1 MNQLVHWSQQPA
13 PESKPAPLSAFTVH
27 GVWTPGVM
35 LMRGI
40 SFKVKALIISLI
52 FVIPIALSTLFLV
65 KTLNEQVVF
74 SELERVGVAYLQ
86 ALHPVSEQL
95 VRLRRAMVL
104 QVAGASAQPE
114 VAAARSAL
122 QERLAGLQKAQAQ
135 SGADL
140 KTGDSFSALQKAV
153 SELPAGIEGLN
164 LDGLLERFEPVMEA
178 VHELSGRVLD
188 QSNLILDPDID
199 SYFTMDAVGSR
210 LPTLIDST
218 ALVRELSGANALG
231 VAQDRVHIRREAA
244 AEALGDYM
252 DAALQE
258 GLKKV
263 VQLRPTMAKALDVS
277 APTQAMHRMHEL
289 ADAIGEGQKK
299 PVDDVLREGDAAVE
313 GFHRAQVAMLPALD
327 QMLTERIDGLNR
339 HMYFVL
345 LPIGLSLLLAAYL
358 FNAFY
363 LVTRG
368 GLRLISTHLQE
379 MATGDLRRAPSQPW
393 GKDEPAQVIVDLR
406 RTYDALHLLIR
417 KVRHSAR
424 DLNGTSSEIAHA
436 SIDLSS
442 RTEAAAANLEQQAS
456 VMEEIGSTVGHMA
469 DHSQQAAGLA
479 QDNAEVASR
488 GGAVIAQV
496 VDVMNDINASS
507 NKIGDIIGVI
517 DGIAFQTNILALN
530 AAVEAARAGEQ
541 GRGFAVVAAE
551 VRALAQRSAQAAR
564 EIKDLIGT
572 SVEKVGMG
580 TEVVQM
586 AGKTMAE
593 ILQNAEQ
600 MKQLLTD
607 IASGA
612 REQANGVHQ
621 AAQAIQ
627 ELDRNTQQ
635 NAALVE
641 ETSAAANALRDQAD
655 GLVAEIANF
664 RVA

>member
-1 MNQLVHWSQQPA
+1 MNQLVHWSHQPA
-13 PESKPAPLSAFTVH
+13 PESQPAPLSAFTVH
-27 GVWTPGVM
+27 GIWTPGVM

-52 FVIPIALSTLFLV
+52 FAIPIALSSAFLI
-65 KTLNEQVVF
+65 KTQRGQIAF
-74 SELERVGVAYLQ
+74 SEAERVGVAYLQ
-86 ALHPVSEQL
+86 ALNPVTEQL
-95 VRLRRAMVL
+95 HRMQRAAVL
-104 QVAGASAQPE
+104 QIASVKPQPELASAR
-114 VAAARSAL
+114 AAL
-122 QERLAGLQKAQAQ
+122 QERMTALKKVHGELGGTLKTEAALTALQQAVDALPSGTDRQ
-135 SGADL
+135 TVTAALDQYQRAIAASGAL
-140 KTGDSFSALQKAV
+140 VAV
-153 SELPAGIEGLN
+153 
-164 LDGLLERFEPVMEA
+164 
-178 VHELSGRVLD
+178 VLD
-188 QSNLILDPDID
+188 NSNLILDPDID
-199 SYFTMDAVGSR
+199 SYFTMDAAGGR
-210 LPTLIDST
+210 LPGLIDAT
-218 ALVRELSGANALG
+218 AQIRELAVAVSLGLAL
-231 VAQDRVHIRREAA
+231 DRDQMRREAA

-252 DAALQE
+252 DGAMQD

-263 VQLRPTMAKALDVS
+263 VALRPEHTRALDVA
-277 APTQAMHRMHEL
+277 APTAAMHRLHKLSEAM
-289 ADAIGEGQKK
+289 GEGEN
-299 PVDDVLREGDAAVE
+299 PGAEAVLREGDTAVD
-313 GFHRAQVAMLPALD
+313 GFYRAQASMLPVLD
-327 QMLTERIDGLNR
+327 QMLAQRIDGLTR
-339 HMYFVL
+339 TMYVAL
-345 LPIGLSLLLAAYL
+345 ALIGLSLLLACYL
-358 FNAFY
+358 FYAFY

-379 MATGDLRRAPSQPW
+379 MSSGDLRRAPAQPW
-393 GKDEPAQVIVDLR
+393 GRDEPAQVIVDLR

-436 SIDLSS
+436 SVDLSS

-479 QDNAEVASR
+479 QNNAEVAGR
-488 GGAVIAQV
+488 GGQVIAQV
-496 VDVMNDINASS
+496 VEVMQGINASS
-507 NKIGDIIGVI
+507 NKISDIIGVI

-551 VRALAQRSAQAAR
+551 VRALAQRSANAAR
-564 EIKDLIGT
+564 EIKDLIT
-572 SVEKVGMG
+572 SSVEQVGVG
-580 TEVVQM
+580 TQVVQS
-586 AGKTMAE
+586 AGNTMSE

-607 IASGA
+607 IAAGA
-612 REQANGVHQ
+612 REQANGVNQ